1 MRQAPAY
8 IVDTGHPNRSISI
21 SLNERL
27 LSMLDALHNAY
38 ADLARLNG
46 GELDAAGDD
55 AMKMALELLRPG
67 LDG

>member
-1 MRQAPAY
+1 
-8 IVDTGHPNRSISI
+8 
-21 SLNERL
+21 
-27 LSMLDALHNAY
+27 MLDALHNAY